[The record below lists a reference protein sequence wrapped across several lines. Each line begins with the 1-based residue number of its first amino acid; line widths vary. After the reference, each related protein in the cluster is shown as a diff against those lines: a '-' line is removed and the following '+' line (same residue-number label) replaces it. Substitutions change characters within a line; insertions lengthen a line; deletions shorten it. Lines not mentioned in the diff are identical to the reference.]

1 MCDRSSPIPFSSLC
15 AMDLSRRG
23 FLRAAGTGVLTVAI
37 SGGLHGHAYAAEAH
51 IKSVHGSGFCNLNYF
66 LTEAKQL
73 AKEDGVILDFVLT
86 PTSAEMVT
94 FLGAGQVDAALIPYT
109 SFIALYDKG
118 APVKIVAGGGIQG
131 CILVAQPG
139 LDTPEK
145 LKGKTL
151 GTFQMDTLEVL
162 PYDWLKKHGV
172 SFRDINVRYMGNT
185 PEAVEAFKA
194 GALDMICT
202 IEPYGT
208 ALLQDVKGSVMLS
221 DGTDIYGTGYTDC
234 VLAVRAELIKND
246 PDAIKTL
253 IKGMMKAQHMAETD
267 PEGVLQIL
275 VGPYYKTSLENARIA
290 MAKQPSVVDARG
302 QTQFILDRT
311 NSIMEMGY
319 IQKKP
324 GRDAIDW
331 SILEQAITENKEIY
345 DQLKHKSAA

>member
-1 MCDRSSPIPFSSLC
+1 MCDHSAPLPLSAIS
-15 AMDLSRRG
+15 AMDFSRRG
-23 FLRAAGTGVLTVAI
+23 FVRAASAGALTVAI
-37 SGGLHGHAYAAEAH
+37 TGGLHSHAHAAETH

-73 AKEDGVILDFVLT
+73 AKDDGVILDFVVT
-86 PTSAEMVT
+86 PISAEMVT

-118 APVKIVAGGGIQG
+118 APVKIVGGGGIQG
-131 CILVAQPG
+131 CVLVAQPG
-139 LDTPEK
+139 LDSPDK

-185 PEAVEAFKA
+185 PEAVEGFKA
-194 GALDMICT
+194 GAIDMICT

-208 ALLQDVKGSVMLS
+208 ALLHDVKGSVMLS
-221 DGTDIYGTGYTDC
+221 DGTDIYGKGYTDC
-234 VLAVRAELIKND
+234 VLAARTELIEKD
-246 PDAIKTL
+246 PVAIKTL
-253 IKGMMKAQHMAETD
+253 IKGMMKAQHMAESD
-267 PEGVLQIL
+267 PEAVLKLL
-275 VGPYYKTSLENARIA
+275 VGPYYKTSIENARIA
-290 MAKQPSVVDARG
+290 MAKQPSVVDARS

-319 IQKKP
+319 IKKKP

-331 SILEQAITENKEIY
+331 SILEKAIAENKELY
-345 DQLKHKSAA
+345 DELKYKSAA